1 MSQDYDL
8 SQDYKDIQGQEG
20 QEHGQF
26 FSQEHGQFFSQED
39 DQFFV
44 SDFYQNSVEMYL
56 PCPEDLDEMGESSSA
71 AVS

>member
-8 SQDYKDIQGQEG
+8 SQDYEDDIQGQEG

-26 FSQEHGQFFSQED
+26 FGQED

-44 SDFYQNSVEMYL
+44 SDFYQNSAEMNL
-56 PCPEDLDEMGESSSA
+56 PRPEDLDEMGESSSA

>member
-8 SQDYKDIQGQEG
+8 SQDYEDDIQGQEG

-26 FSQEHGQFFSQED
+26 FEQED

-44 SDFYQNSVEMYL
+44 SDFYQNLAEINL
-56 PCPEDLDEMGESSSA
+56 PRPEDLDEMGESSSA